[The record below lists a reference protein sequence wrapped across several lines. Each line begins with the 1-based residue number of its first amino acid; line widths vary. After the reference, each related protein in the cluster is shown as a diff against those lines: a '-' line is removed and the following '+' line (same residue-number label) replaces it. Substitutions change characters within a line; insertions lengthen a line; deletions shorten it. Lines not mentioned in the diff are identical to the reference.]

1 MPHVLTKD
9 LRNAVL
15 QAAMSGKLTKPE
27 PNDGN
32 IAIQGITN
40 DFNEPFDIPDHWKY
54 VYLGDVFNI
63 RSSTRVH
70 QSDWRSKGVPF
81 YRAREVVKLSDQGF
95 VNNEL
100 FIDEKLYKKFADT
113 SGVPKPGDL
122 LVSGVGT
129 LGATYIVKDD
139 DKFYYKDASVL
150 CFENVNNQN
159 PYFMKYLMTA
169 PYMVNQIYDPSAFGT
184 TVATLT
190 MKRANKFIVALPSV
204 EEQARIVARLDE
216 LMAKIDEYEKIENE
230 LTALHK
236 KFPTDM
242 KAAIL
247 QAAMQ
252 GKLSEQLS
260 SDENVNEYYS
270 NIQAHRTQL
279 IKEKVLKK
287 ENCLKEPIKDIPF
300 DIPETWMWCH
310 LGDCIQLISG
320 ADLTPDEYN
329 DKQHGIVYLT
339 GASNIENGRIIINRW
354 TETPRSIAKKGDLL
368 LTCKGTVGKTCF
380 LEIDEAHI
388 ARQIMAIRAIDINP
402 QYMAAFI
409 AYYVGKL
416 QSMAKSMIPGIERA
430 NVLTAVFPLPPIE
443 EQQRIVEKLDQLL
456 PLCDQLADM
465 AS

>member
-1 MPHVLTKD
+1 MPHVLAND
-9 LRNAVL
+9 LRDAVL
-15 QAAMSGKLTKPE
+15 QAAFEGKLTNTSAADSNTSILLKTL
-27 PNDGN
+27 
-32 IAIQGITN
+32 GI
-40 DFNEPFDIPDHWKY
+40 DAVDEEAPFDIPETWQWVKFGEISTYTKSKKKINAQNADPNTWMLDMEDIEKGGRLLCKKKVSERKAIGDKTVFCKGNILY
-54 VYLGDVFNI
+54 SKLRPYLLKILIADDDGI
-63 RSSTRVH
+63 CTPEL
-70 QSDWRSKGVPF
+70 VPF
-81 YRAREVVKLSDQGF
+81 DMLGNTNARYAMYYLRSPYVNHEVNKASYGVKM
-95 VNNEL
+95 
-100 FIDEKLYKKFADT
+100 
-113 SGVPKPGDL
+113 PR
-122 LVSGVGT
+122 VGT
-129 LGATYIVKDD
+129 D
-139 DKFYYKDASVL
+139 
-150 CFENVNNQN
+150 
-159 PYFMKYLMTA
+159 
-169 PYMVNQIYDPSAFGT
+169 
-184 TVATLT
+184 T
-190 MKRANKFIVALPSV
+190 MKNLLFPLPPI
-204 EEQARIVARLDE
+204 EEQARVVARLDE
-216 LMAKIDEYEKIENE
+216 MMAKIDEYEKIENE
-230 LTALHK
+230 LTTLHK
-236 KFPTDM
+236 KFPADM

-252 GKLSEQLS
+252 GKLTEQLAN
-260 SDENVNEYYS
+260 DENVNEYYS

-354 TETPRSIAKKGDLL
+354 TETPRNIAKKGDLL

-380 LEIDEAHI
+380 LKIDEVHI

-409 AYYVGKL
+409 TYYVGKL

-456 PLCDQLADM
+456 PLCDQLEQM
-465 AS
+465 AA